1 VVEGVSSNVTLV
13 CDVSGKYDSIV
24 WFYNGDFLR
33 QIPDPECDD
42 DIDHDDEFSGDDS
55 HELSS
60 EGVDLLS
67 EEGFSD
73 FIEDRLSKRSAD
85 LEANIDEGSGDSSY
99 DVIEELLSMSGDY
112 LTDDSESLLCGV
124 DPSMLTLQDV
134 SRHFSGHYSCA
145 GVRGDHTPGP
155 VSQPLH
161 LHVQYAP
168 KESFVSAAE
177 IIMREDES
185 FPAVFCDG
193 EADPDPEVS
202 WWFNN
207 ALISQENTL
216 DFSDPIT
223 REEAGSYECH
233 IANIHGVEIVTVD
246 LKILHKPYC
255 NIRHQLRDEELI
267 LTCSVEANPKV
278 ILFDIKNS

>member
-1 VVEGVSSNVTLV
+1 MLASSLLLLLSVETLLTAGDDDVSPASRIRIVPDGVVVEGVSSNVTLV
-13 CDVSGKYDSIV
+13 CDVSGEYDSIV

-33 QIPDPECDD
+33 QLPDPECDD
-42 DIDHDDEFSGDDS
+42 DIEFSGDGS
-55 HELSS
+55 VNHELSS

-161 LHVQYAP
+161 LHVQC
-168 KESFVSAAE
+168 ES
-177 IIMREDES
+177 
-185 FPAVFCDG
+185 
-193 EADPDPEVS
+193 
-202 WWFNN
+202 
-207 ALISQENTL
+207 
-216 DFSDPIT
+216 
-223 REEAGSYECH
+223 H
-233 IANIHGVEIVTVD
+233 I
-246 LKILHKPYC
+246 LCK
-255 NIRHQLRDEELI
+255 
-267 LTCSVEANPKV
+267 
-278 ILFDIKNS
+278 